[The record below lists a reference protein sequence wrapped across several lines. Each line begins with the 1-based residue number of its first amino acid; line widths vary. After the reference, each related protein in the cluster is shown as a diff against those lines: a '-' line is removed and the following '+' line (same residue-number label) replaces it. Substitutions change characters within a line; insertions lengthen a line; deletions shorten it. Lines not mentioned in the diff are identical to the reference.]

1 MNLLNDAFLLAEQF
15 SHLDDASLIPLP
27 RKVAQELVMCAVLS
41 PLMLSD
47 IAVDFDE
54 MIYALKTEE
63 PCVQPILAEILS
75 VGFREFA
82 GQREPIPGYNNI
94 HPPLTIGV
102 LLKPLRT
109 SLESRNSKSSVGRPL
124 AFSFEFIEI
133 FAGSSR
139 ISKALLDT
147 FGYFLLEEFDLTK
160 LRVLSWIF
168 HLIES
173 GRLFGVALEPP
184 LHYVQYHAE
193 ARFEE
198 SKMSFWVR

>member
-109 SLESRNSKSSVGRPL
+109 SLESRNSKAQLGGHLLSHSSSLR
-124 AFSFEFIEI
+124 F
-133 FAGSSR
+133 
-139 ISKALLDT
+139 LLDLV
-147 FGYFLLEEFDLTK
+147 GSRKRYLT
-160 LRVLSWIF
+160 
-168 HLIES
+168 
-173 GRLFGVALEPP
+173 P
-184 LHYVQYHAE
+184 LDI
-193 ARFEE
+193 
-198 SKMSFWVR
+198 SF